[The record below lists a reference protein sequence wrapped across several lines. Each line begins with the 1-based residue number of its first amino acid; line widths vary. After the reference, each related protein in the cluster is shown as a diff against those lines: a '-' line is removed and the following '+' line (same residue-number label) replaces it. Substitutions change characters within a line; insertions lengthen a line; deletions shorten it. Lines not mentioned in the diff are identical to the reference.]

1 MAFKLVRLEK
11 CLLEVSSCRV
21 MLVMMAALHAIHLLL
36 ELIEV
41 RIVLVACSSTEH
53 EAPIL
58 ASLLLISLLVSP
70 LFISCVHADE
80 DELEE
85 EEEGVVEVLTF
96 NTLLG
101 ILSILAML

>member
-1 MAFKLVRLEK
+1 MYYLSVGRKGLDGSSSESMCNMIPLADWNTMKVFKG
-11 CLLEVSSCRV
+11 
-21 MLVMMAALHAIHLLL
+21 
-36 ELIEV
+36 
-41 RIVLVACSSTEH
+41 
-53 EAPIL
+53 L

-101 ILSILAML
+101 ILSILAMPYIYLLF